1 MSKTVAELTA
11 IAHRHAAAEGAGDLA
26 ATLATLESDPTY
38 ELFPVALRMTGMDRA
53 RRYYQHFFAKVAPRI
68 TGYTLLGEWVNEQ
81 GVLQEYRLRVRC
93 DDGRL
98 RDFHIMGLLKFGQST
113 LSGERLYASEELL
126 RLLFEP
132 LWEELEPA

>member
-11 IAHRHAAAEGAGDLA
+11 IAHQHAAAEGAGDLA
-26 ATLATLESDPTY
+26 ATLATLEAEPSY
-38 ELFPVALRMTGMDRA
+38 ELYPVALRMTGMDRA
-53 RRYYQHFFAKVAPRI
+53 RRYYEHFFANVAPRI
-68 TGYTLLGEWVNEQ
+68 TGYEMLGEWTNEE

-93 DDGRL
+93 DDGV
-98 RDFHIMGLLKFGQST
+98 RDFRIMGLLKFGRSA
-113 LSGERLYASEELL
+113 LSGEPLYAGEELL